1 MSVVVKAD
9 AHWIVATKSR
19 SAKLK
24 TAVETTGARELR
36 SLTRRW
42 LGLLLL

>member
-24 TAVETTGARELR
+24 TAVETTKGVLR